1 MYPSPSFSQLAVV
14 PEYNIFL
21 GLADGE
27 IFYADLEHFHILG
40 HLSRS
45 KGASYFA
52 VDWQKL
58 RAHGVGYGKGL
69 RVCVATKR
77 RLQLYSY
84 QRGIFVAGKVRM
96 SSFSSLCFLGENC
109 SKFAKMYHTHSG

>member
-1 MYPSPSFSQLAVV
+1 M
-14 PEYNIFL
+14 PEYNVFL

-27 IFYADLEHFHILG
+27 IFYADLEHFHLLG

-69 RVCVATKR
+69 RICVATKR
-77 RLQLYSY
+77 RLQLYNY
-84 QRGIFVAGKVRM
+84 QRGVFVAGKVRM
-96 SSFSSLCFLGENC
+96 LSSSSLRFLGENC
-109 SKFAKMYHTHSG
+109 CKFAKMYHTHSG

>member
-1 MYPSPSFSQLAVV
+1 MTSFRNTVNIIHPFLSFLQLAVV

-27 IFYADLEHFHILG
+27 IFYADLEHFHLLG

-69 RVCVATKR
+69 RICVATKK
-77 RLQLYSY
+77 RLQLYDF
-84 QRGIFVAGKVRM
+84 QRGVFVAGKVRTL
-96 SSFSSLCFLGENC
+96 SSLYFSFLW
-109 SKFAKMYHTHSG
+109 

>member
-1 MYPSPSFSQLAVV
+1 MTSFRNTVNIVYPCLSFLQLAVV

-27 IFYADLEHFHILG
+27 IFYADLEHFNILG

-69 RVCVATKR
+69 RICVATKR
-77 RLQLYSY
+77 RLQLYDF
-84 QRGIFVAGKVRM
+84 QRGVFVAGKVWTF
-96 SSFSSLCFLGENC
+96 SSFLW
-109 SKFAKMYHTHSG
+109 

>member
-1 MYPSPSFSQLAVV
+1 MTSFWNTVNTMYPSLSFPQLAVV

-69 RVCVATKR
+69 RICVATKR
-77 RLQLYSY
+77 RLQLYDF
-84 QRGIFVAGKVRM
+84 QRGVFVVGKVWTF
-96 SSFSSLCFLGENC
+96 SSFLSSFLW
-109 SKFAKMYHTHSG
+109 

>member
-1 MYPSPSFSQLAVV
+1 MTSFRNIVNIVYPSLSFLQLAVV

-27 IFYADLEHFHILG
+27 IFYADLEHFNILG

-69 RVCVATKR
+69 RICVATKR
-77 RLQLYSY
+77 RLQLYDF
-84 QRGIFVAGKVRM
+84 QRGVFVAGKVQTF
-96 SSFSSLCFLGENC
+96 SSFLW
-109 SKFAKMYHTHSG
+109 